1 MRVLRGNL
9 HVHSQESDGTGSLA
23 EIAGVAAQCG
33 LDFVGIND
41 HHVICGK
48 SQYINGVLFLMGTEF
63 NTCHNHYL
71 AYHTPVSFENKQ
83 VKAAPLI
90 EAVKK
95 SGGIGIIAHPF
106 EKGSNI
112 VSFGKRYPWLDWDVQ
127 GFDAIELWN
136 LTSQWRD
143 AATSYFRALYLWLF
157 KRHGPFY
164 QGPNPQAMAKWDQLC
179 LCRHVSGLAGS
190 DLHAP
195 IFRVL
200 GLSYRVLDYPMLFSA
215 VNNYVQVEGGNGDA
229 KEDSAALLA
238 ALGQGKCWF
247 ALDTLGLASDF
258 SFFATAG
265 SDGAG
270 MGEALSLDGERAWL
284 HVHTPQ
290 PGRIRLYRNGKLLLQ
305 RETKKTCVISVNTG
319 IYRVEIKVRRRRYL
333 PWLYSNPIYIG
344 KRE

>member
-247 ALDTLGLASDF
+247 ALRSEEHTSELQSLFCYSWIRRGRHGRGP
-258 SFFATAG
+258 FFG
-265 SDGAG
+265 RRAG
-270 MGEALSLDGERAWL
+270 MVACSYSSAGKNKT
-284 HVHTPQ
+284 VPQ
-290 PGRIRLYRNGKLLLQ
+290 RQ
-305 RETKKTCVISVNTG
+305 TSVTKGNKKNLCNFS
-319 IYRVEIKVRRRRYL
+319 
-333 PWLYSNPIYIG
+333 
-344 KRE
+344 